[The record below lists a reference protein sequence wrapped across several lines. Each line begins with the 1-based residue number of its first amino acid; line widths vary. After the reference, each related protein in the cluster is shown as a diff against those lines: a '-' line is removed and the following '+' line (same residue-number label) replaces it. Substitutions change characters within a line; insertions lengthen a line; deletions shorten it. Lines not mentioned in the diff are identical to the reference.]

1 MAQGEYIAPEKVENV
16 YTKCRFVSQCFIYGK
31 SMGFTLNI
39 NLLSYDLFPDGLIC
53 FVGDSFNSSLVAVVA
68 VEPDVLRDWAVSE
81 GIKVVG

>member
-1 MAQGEYIAPEKVENV
+1 
-16 YTKCRFVSQCFIYGK
+16 
-31 SMGFTLNI
+31 MGFTLNI